1 MITKEMIE
9 KIYPKFEERITFAAR
24 MARRSIENINTPI
37 VRVKSERIAEE
48 QLRMIGQIIH
58 ELKGEEWEQYIG
70 WTQIGNPEKK
80 EALTFV
86 TNYAEEKI
94 RSVVV

>member
-9 KIYPKFEERITFAAR
+9 KIYPKFEERVTFAAR

-37 VRVKSERIAEE
+37 VRLKAERIAEE
-48 QLRMIGQIIH
+48 QLRHISTAIYALPAK
-58 ELKGEEWEQYIG
+58 ENDEYIG

-80 EALTFV
+80 QAFEFV
-86 TNYAEEKI
+86 SNFVEEKI
-94 RSVVV
+94 RSAVV